1 MAGDGSRSQG
11 LSRRGLKLGHP
22 SMAREASI
30 PSVVV
35 WRLSPV
41 AWTVVGTAVVLL
53 LLSHYE
59 SLLRL
64 YGVWTEREEYGFGL
78 IVPFVAAFL
87 VWQRKDL
94 IEQCRFE
101 GSWAGVAALAGGL
114 GLAVLGKLST
124 LGTFTTYAFL
134 LSLFGLVL
142 SGCGWKG
149 VRLLAGPLL
158 MLFFMV
164 PLPNLLLV
172 EITVQ
177 LQLLSSQLGV
187 ALIRLAGV
195 SVYLEGNVIDLGTMK
210 LQVVEACSGLR
221 YLLPLLTLGF
231 IAAYFYKV
239 ALWKRVVLV
248 LSTIPITI
256 LMNSARIAVVGI
268 TAEYFGKAAA
278 EGFLHDFEGW
288 VVFMLSIGAM
298 LAVMALLAR
307 VGGDRRSLREIFGM
321 DFPSPTPRG
330 AAPRNRPLPAS
341 FVAATGLLLVIAA
354 VLTVL
359 PEPRFEAPPRDDL
372 SGFPVELGGWR
383 GRAER
388 LDPGYLD
395 VLKLDDYL
403 LADYTDGGGDAV
415 NAYIAYYASQ
425 RDSNSNHSPRGCLPA
440 DGWEIQS
447 FGESVR
453 PGAGPNG
460 AALPVN
466 RVVIQK
472 GEARQ
477 LVYYWFAQRGRILTG
492 EYAVKLWIL
501 RDLVERGRSDGAMV
515 RLVSPLRRGE
525 PEDAADARLT
535 KFAALVVAQL
545 PRFVPD

>member
-1 MAGDGSRSQG
+1 MPGHGHHRQG
-11 LSRRGLKLGHP
+11 LSRRARNLNRLLSKLRRLLMG
-22 SMAREASI
+22 REASL

-35 WRLSPV
+35 WRLSPGAWALV
-41 AWTVVGTAVVLL
+41 AAAVVSLA
-53 LLSHYE
+53 LSHYE
-59 SLLRL
+59 SLQRL

-94 IEQCRFE
+94 IEQCQFE
-101 GSWAGVAALAGGL
+101 GSWAGVAALGAGL
-114 GLAVLGKLST
+114 GLAVLGRLST

-134 LSLFGLVL
+134 VSLFGLVL

-172 EITVQ
+172 EINVK

-195 SVYLEGNVIDLGTMK
+195 SVYLEGNVIDLGSMK

-221 YLLPLLTLGF
+221 YLLPLMTLGF

-239 ALWKRVVLV
+239 AMWKRVVLV
-248 LSTIPITI
+248 LATVPITI

-321 DFPSPTPRG
+321 DFPPPTPRG
-330 AAPRNRPLPAS
+330 AAPRDRPLPPS
-341 FVAATGLLLVIAA
+341 FLAATALLVIIAA
-354 VLTVL
+354 VLSFM
-359 PEPRFEAPPRDDL
+359 PEPHFDAPARRDL
-372 SGFPVELGGWR
+372 SAFPLELGGWR
-383 GRAER
+383 GRTQA
-388 LDPGYLD
+388 LDAAYLD

-403 LADYTDGGGDAV
+403 LADYVDGAGGV
-415 NAYIAYYASQ
+415 VGAYIAY
-425 RDSNSNHSPRGCLPA
+425 
-440 DGWEIQS
+440 
-447 FGESVR
+447 
-453 PGAGPNG
+453 
-460 AALPVN
+460 
-466 RVVIQK
+466 
-472 GEARQ
+472 
-477 LVYYWFAQRGRILTG
+477 
-492 EYAVKLWIL
+492 
-501 RDLVERGRSDGAMV
+501 
-515 RLVSPLRRGE
+515 
-525 PEDAADARLT
+525 
-535 KFAALVVAQL
+535 
-545 PRFVPD
+545 

>member
-1 MAGDGSRSQG
+1 MT
-11 LSRRGLKLGHP
+11 
-22 SMAREASI
+22 REASI

-64 YGVWTEREEYGFGL
+64 YSVWTEREEYGFGL

-101 GSWAGVAALAGGL
+101 GSWAGVAALACGL

-158 MLFFMV
+158 ILFFMV

-172 EITVQ
+172 EINVK

-231 IAAYFYKV
+231 ISAYFYKV

-298 LAVMALLAR
+298 LVVMVLLAR

-321 DFPSPTPRG
+321 ELPSPTPRG
-330 AAPRNRPLPAS
+330 AAPLDRPLPSS
-341 FVAATGLLLVIAA
+341 FLAATGLLVITAA
-354 VLTVL
+354 VLSFM
-359 PEPRFEAPPRDDL
+359 PEPHFDAPARRDL
-372 SGFPVELGGWR
+372 SAFPLELGGWR
-383 GRAER
+383 GRTEP

-403 LADYTDGGGDAV
+403 LADYADGAGSAV

-425 RDSNSNHSPRGCLPA
+425 RDSNSNHSPRGCLPG

-447 FGESVR
+447 FTESVL
-453 PGAGPNG
+453 PGASPDGVP
-460 AALPVN
+460 LPVN

-472 GEARQ
+472 GESRQ
-477 LVYYWFAQRGRILTG
+477 LVYYWFPQRGRLLTD

-501 RDLVERGRSDGAMV
+501 RDLVVRGRSDGALV
-515 RLVSPLRRGE
+515 RLVTPLRPGE
-525 PEDAADARLT
+525 AEQAADSRLT
-535 KFAALVVAQL
+535 TFAALVQGQL
-545 PRFVPD
+545 SQFVPD

>member
-1 MAGDGSRSQG
+1 
-11 LSRRGLKLGHP
+11 
-22 SMAREASI
+22 
-30 PSVVV
+30 
-35 WRLSPV
+35 
-41 AWTVVGTAVVLL
+41 
-53 LLSHYE
+53 
-59 SLLRL
+59 
-64 YGVWTEREEYGFGL
+64 
-78 IVPFVAAFL
+78 
-87 VWQRKDL
+87 
-94 IEQCRFE
+94 
-101 GSWAGVAALAGGL
+101 
-114 GLAVLGKLST
+114 
-124 LGTFTTYAFL
+124 
-134 LSLFGLVL
+134 
-142 SGCGWKG
+142 
-149 VRLLAGPLL
+149 
-158 MLFFMV
+158 
-164 PLPNLLLV
+164 
-172 EITVQ
+172 
-177 LQLLSSQLGV
+177 
-187 ALIRLAGV
+187 
-195 SVYLEGNVIDLGTMK
+195 
-210 LQVVEACSGLR
+210 
-221 YLLPLLTLGF
+221 
-231 IAAYFYKV
+231 
-239 ALWKRVVLV
+239 
-248 LSTIPITI
+248 
-256 LMNSARIAVVGI
+256 
-268 TAEYFGKAAA
+268 
-278 EGFLHDFEGW
+278 
-288 VVFMLSIGAM
+288 VVFMLSIGA
-298 LAVMALLAR
+298 LLVVMVLLAR

-321 DFPSPTPRG
+321 ELPSPTPRG

-359 PEPRFEAPPRDDL
+359 PEPRFDAPPRDDL

-477 LVYYWFAQRGRILTG
+477 LVYYWFAQRGRLLTG

-501 RDLVERGRSDGAMV
+501 RDLVARGRSDGALV
-515 RLVSPLRRGE
+515 RLVTPLRPGE
-525 PEDAADARLT
+525 AEDAADARLT
-535 KFAALVVAQL
+535 KFAALVETQL

>member
-1 MAGDGSRSQG
+1 MV
-11 LSRRGLKLGHP
+11 
-22 SMAREASI
+22 REASF

-35 WRLSPV
+35 WRLSPAAWGLV
-41 AWTVVGTAVVLL
+41 AAAVASLA
-53 LLSHYE
+53 LSHYE
-59 SLLRL
+59 SLQRL
-64 YGVWTEREEYGFGL
+64 YSVWTEREEYGFGL

-94 IEQCRFE
+94 IEQCQFQ
-101 GSWAGVAALAGGL
+101 GSWAGVAALAAGL
-114 GLAVLGKLST
+114 GLAVLGRLST

-134 LSLFGLVL
+134 VSLFGLVL

-172 EITVQ
+172 EINVK

-231 IAAYFYKV
+231 IAAYFYRV
-239 ALWKRVVLV
+239 AVWKRVTLV

-288 VVFMLSIGAM
+288 VVFMLCIAAL
-298 LAVMALLAR
+298 LAEMALLAR

-321 DFPSPTPRG
+321 ELPSPTPRG
-330 AAPRNRPLPAS
+330 AAPRNRALPTS
-341 FVAATGLLLVIAA
+341 FFAATGLLLVIAA

-359 PEPRFEAPPRDDL
+359 PEPRFEAPPRSDL
-372 SGFPVELGGWR
+372 SGFPVELGDWR
-383 GRAER
+383 GRPER

-403 LADYTDGGGDAV
+403 LADYTDDGGDV
-415 NAYIAYYASQ
+415 VSAYVAYYASQ

-453 PGAGPNG
+453 AGAGPG
-460 AALPVN
+460 GTALPVN

-501 RDLVERGRSDGAMV
+501 RDLVARGRSDGALV
-515 RLVSPLRRGE
+515 RLVTPLRRGE

-535 KFAALVVAQL
+535 RFAALVEKQL